1 MNEEQKLKE
10 KLKLIEALFAGTD
23 KEGEKGAAEL
33 AAERIRQRLQL
44 MQLDEKPI
52 EYKIMLRD
60 YWSRK
65 LFVALLRR
73 YNLKPYRR
81 YRQRYTTVMV
91 KAPKKF
97 LEEILFPEYKKLSK
111 VLMEYLE
118 NVTNN
123 VISETI
129 FPDIQEAEEI
139 DEKGFFLNA

>member
-1 MNEEQKLKE
+1 MNEEQKLRE
-10 KLKLIEALFAGTD
+10 KLKLVEALFAGTD

-33 AAERIRQRLQL
+33 AAERIRQKLER
-44 MQLDEKPI
+44 MQLEEKPI
-52 EYKIMLRD
+52 EYKVLLRD

-91 KAPKKF
+91 KAPQKF
-97 LEEILFPEYKKLSK
+97 LEEILFPEYDKLSK

-118 NVTNN
+118 NVTNK
-123 VISETI
+123 VISEAI
-129 FPDIQEAEEI
+129 FSDIQEAEEV
-139 DEKGFFLNA
+139 DEKDLFLSG